1 MKILSYNNGG
11 GIFWIRFFGIG
22 FIVKNTN
29 IVPLIFSERNGYTKS
44 IKVGKFYIRYLK
56 KVAN

>member
-22 FIVKNTN
+22 FSVKNTN
-29 IVPLIFSERNGYTKS
+29 IVPLRFSERNGYTKS
-44 IKVGKFYIRYLK
+44 IKVGKFYISYLK
-56 KVAN
+56 KFAN

>member
-1 MKILSYNNGG
+1 MSIITYNKGK

-29 IVPLIFSERNGYTKS
+29 IVPLIFSERNGYNKS

>member
-1 MKILSYNNGG
+1 MSIITYNKGK

-22 FIVKNTN
+22 FSVKNTN

-44 IKVGKFYIRYLK
+44 IKVGKYYISYLK
-56 KVAN
+56 KFVN